1 MANYI
6 DILNVVC
13 LYGRSL
19 RGSTVLPTIPWLRH
33 RVFIYLFLRATA

>member
-13 LYGRSL
+13 LYAHSL
-19 RGSTVLPTIPWLRH
+19 RGSTVLRTTVTAY
-33 RVFIYLFLRATA
+33 RVF